1 MKTVL
6 FVDDEPTVLRSLAR
20 LFRTTG
26 YEVLT
31 AASAFE
37 ALEILAEQPVSVVV
51 SDHRMPGMVGTEL
64 LALVAARY
72 PTCGRIL
79 LTGDMGA
86 LENEAAALAVAHVM
100 LRKPS
105 SPQELR
111 ETIERVMPPDVEDVR
126 LA

>member
-1 MKTVL
+1 MRAIL

-20 LFRTTG
+20 LFRATG
-26 YEVLT
+26 YDVLT
-31 AASAFE
+31 AASGAA
-37 ALEILAEQPVSVVV
+37 ALEVLATHHVAVIV

-86 LENEAAALAVAHVM
+86 LENEAAALAVAHAM

-111 ETIERVMPPDVEDVR
+111 DTIARVMPPDDEH
-126 LA
+126 LH